1 MQSSKPALIVGI
13 ILDVYIKDRCMNIQ
27 RVALITG
34 GGRGIGAAT
43 ARLFAKQGYAV
54 AINYKSNSESAN
66 KVADTITADGGKCI
80 AIQADVSSEED
91 VIRMFSTVNKELGVL
106 SVLVNNAGILKKQ
119 SRLEDMTAERVN
131 AILTNNVTSYFL
143 CCRETVK
150 RMSNRH
156 GGLGGVIVN
165 VSSGAARSGSPN
177 EYIDYAAS
185 KGAIDTLT
193 KGLSLEVA
201 AEGIRVN
208 CVRPG
213 LIYTDM
219 HADGGESGRVERLQT
234 ATPLQRGGQPE
245 EVAEAIYWLASDKSS
260 FSTGNF
266 LDITGGL

>member
-1 MQSSKPALIVGI
+1 MSLQK
-13 ILDVYIKDRCMNIQ
+13 
-27 RVALITG
+27 VAVITG

-43 ARLFAKQGYAV
+43 ALLFAKEGYAV
-54 AINYKSNSESAN
+54 CINYKSDSESAN
-66 KVADTITADGGKCI
+66 KLAQSITAEGGKCI
-80 AIQADVSSEED
+80 TVQADVSCEDD
-91 VIRMFSTVNKELGVL
+91 VIRMFSTVDRELGAL

-119 SRLEDMTAERVN
+119 SRLEDMTAERIN
-131 AILTNNVTSYFL
+131 AVLVNNVTSYFL
-143 CCRETVK
+143 CCREAVK
-150 RMSNRH
+150 RMSIRH

-219 HADGGESGRVERLQT
+219 HATGGEPERVERLKSII
-234 ATPLQRGGQPE
+234 PLQRGGEPF
-245 EVAEAIYWLASDKSS
+245 EVAEAIYWLASEKSS
-260 FSTGNF
+260 FSTGNY
-266 LDITGGL
+266 LDLTGGL

>member
-1 MQSSKPALIVGI
+1 MSTPK
-13 ILDVYIKDRCMNIQ
+13 
-27 RVALITG
+27 VAVITG

-43 ARLFAKQGYAV
+43 SLLFSREGYAV
-54 AINYKSNSESAN
+54 CINYKSNAVAAN
-66 KVADTITADGGKCI
+66 KLAKTIIAEGGKCI
-80 AIQADVSSEED
+80 TVQADVSCEEE
-91 VIRMFSTVNKELGVL
+91 VTRLFSTVDSELGTL
-106 SVLVNNAGILKKQ
+106 SVLVNNSGILKTQ
-119 SRLEDMTAERVN
+119 SRLEDMTADRVN

-143 CCRETVK
+143 CCREAVK
-150 RMSNRH
+150 RMSTRH

-213 LIYTDM
+213 LIHTGM
-219 HADGGESGRVERLQT
+219 HADGGEPERIARLKSVI
-234 ATPLQRGGQPE
+234 PLQRGGEPE
-245 EVAEAIYWLASDKSS
+245 EVAEAIYWLASEKSS
-260 FSTGNF
+260 FSTGNY
-266 LDITGGL
+266 LDLAGGL